1 MKNSFIKNMVPIA
14 VIALGISGAFV
25 TTSMQ
30 SASKSELA
38 PKVGYLANP
47 QGKCTQTTVNC
58 ETIQSA
64 FLCRLGV
71 TSGPVAYDK
80 DIATNN
86 CVQPLYRP

>member
-1 MKNSFIKNMVPIA
+1 MKTFFSKNMIPIA
-14 VIALGISGAFV
+14 VAVLGIGGAFV

-30 SASKSELA
+30 NISKNEVP
-38 PKVGYLANP
+38 PKIGYLANP
-47 QGKCTQTTVNC
+47 QGKCTNTQVNC
-58 ETIQSA
+58 SDIPTA

-80 DIATNN
+80 DAQNN